1 MSLHPPHPRVPLK
14 YRVTRLVKNLFVRK
28 RRSDRNTPLSL
39 LIMQNP
45 RAFDH
50 TRLPTEIWHLVIR
63 EATFMTPD
71 PLDTTNELS
80 FLEATS
86 LHLPAYYASMRFKV
100 SLSLVSKRWNALAK
114 PFLYEFIWISR
125 ALQAKA
131 LAHTLLLEFI
141 DGAGS
146 SGRFLRRLHI
156 ETPVL
161 ERCAPADLHTI
172 LEYSPQ
178 LTVYTDHQSVQRNR
192 YDIPTDPRCRPER
205 LLSLLAH
212 PGSQLRR
219 LSWTNY
225 DDLPFQQRMSP
236 LQQMRTM
243 RLEYLELSSCSPNF
257 HALFSD
263 PASSAGSAGVVE
275 MHVQLPALKS
285 LKVSLDNGTFA
296 ALATWDMPA
305 LRNLSVVSAD
315 FSYTGPGFYQF
326 LEAHGKSI
334 RQLELGHSSSVVEE
348 HYLTGPGRHASRG
361 SFSLARLCPNV
372 TELICSADAEWH
384 WESPDWI
391 APHVLLPYHPRVEL
405 IAIRD
410 IDTRIVDALGMGL
423 PVEGDAPAFFPLLE
437 QMSSLLRREAFPAL
451 KYVRDLSVESTKLR
465 THPPHPVVV
474 KFWQRVLTQCQR
486 HGVWLEDHD
495 GVNITIRGL
504 KRASLLS
511 G

>member
-1 MSLHPPHPRVPLK
+1 MLTKRFRNTHSS
-14 YRVTRLVKNLFVRK
+14 RVTLVH
-28 RRSDRNTPLSL
+28 RR
-39 LIMQNP
+39 
-45 RAFDH
+45 AYDH
-50 TRLPTEIWHLVIR
+50 IRLPPEIWHIIIR

-86 LHLPAYYASMRFKV
+86 LHLPAYRASMRFKMA
-100 SLSLVSKRWNALAK
+100 LSLVCKRWNAFVK
-114 PFLYEFIWISR
+114 PFLYEFVWISR
-125 ALQAKA
+125 AQQAKA
-131 LAHTLLLEFI
+131 LAHTLLLEFV
-141 DGAGS
+141 DGTGS

-212 PGSQLRR
+212 PRSQLRR

-225 DDLPFQQRMSP
+225 DDQPFQQRMSP

-257 HALFSD
+257 RTLFPNFTPGTGID
-263 PASSAGSAGVVE
+263 GMAE
-275 MHVQLPALKS
+275 MPMQLPALKS
-285 LKVSLDNGTFA
+285 LKVSVDNDMFA
-296 ALATWDMPA
+296 ALATWDMPT

-315 FSYTGPGFYQF
+315 FGYTGPGFYRF

-334 RQLELGHSSSVVEE
+334 RQLELGHSSSIVEE
-348 HYLTGPGRHASRG
+348 HYLTAPGRPRTHD
-361 SFSLARLCPNV
+361 SFTLARLCPNV
-372 TELICSADAEWH
+372 TELICSAEVEWN

-391 APHVLLPYHPRVEL
+391 APHVLLPHHPRVEL

-410 IDTRIVDALGMGL
+410 IDTRITDALGMGL
-423 PVEGDAPAFFPLLE
+423 TGDDGSAFFPLLE
-437 QMSSLLRREAFPAL
+437 QMSSLLRYEAFPAL
-451 KYVRDLSVESTKLR
+451 KYLRDLSVESTMLR
-465 THPPHPVVV
+465 VRRPHPAIQ
-474 KFWQRVLTQCQR
+474 KFWHRVLARCQAR
-486 HGVWLEDHD
+486 GVWLEDHD
-495 GVNITIRGL
+495 GVNITLRGL
-504 KRASLLS
+504 KRASLV
-511 G
+511 

>member
-1 MSLHPPHPRVPLK
+1 MARYPHFASFLIFSFVLK
-14 YRVTRLVKNLFVRK
+14 NMLTKRFRNTHSSRVTLVH
-28 RRSDRNTPLSL
+28 RR
-39 LIMQNP
+39 
-45 RAFDH
+45 AYDH
-50 TRLPTEIWHLVIR
+50 IRLPPEIWHIIIR

-86 LHLPAYYASMRFKV
+86 LHLPAYRASMRFKMA
-100 SLSLVSKRWNALAK
+100 LSLVCKRWNAFVK
-114 PFLYEFIWISR
+114 PFLYEFVWISR
-125 ALQAKA
+125 AQQAKA
-131 LAHTLLLEFI
+131 LAHTLLLEFV
-141 DGAGS
+141 DGTGS

-212 PGSQLRR
+212 PRSQLRR

-225 DDLPFQQRMSP
+225 DDQPFQQRMSP

-257 HALFSD
+257 RTLFPNFTPGTGID
-263 PASSAGSAGVVE
+263 GMAE
-275 MHVQLPALKS
+275 MPMQLPALKS
-285 LKVSLDNGTFA
+285 LKVSVDNDMFA
-296 ALATWDMPA
+296 ALATWDMPT

-315 FSYTGPGFYQF
+315 FGYTGPGFYRF

-334 RQLELGHSSSVVEE
+334 RQLELGHSSSIVEE
-348 HYLTGPGRHASRG
+348 HYLTAPGRPRTHD
-361 SFSLARLCPNV
+361 SFTLARLCPNV
-372 TELICSADAEWH
+372 TELICSAEVEWN

-391 APHVLLPYHPRVEL
+391 APHVLLPHHPRVEL

-410 IDTRIVDALGMGL
+410 IDTRITDALGMGL
-423 PVEGDAPAFFPLLE
+423 TGDDGSAFFPLLE
-437 QMSSLLRREAFPAL
+437 QMSSLLRYEAFPAL
-451 KYVRDLSVESTKLR
+451 KYLRDLSVESTMLR
-465 THPPHPVVV
+465 VRRPHPAIQ
-474 KFWQRVLTQCQR
+474 KFWHRVLARCQAR
-486 HGVWLEDHD
+486 GVWLEDHD
-495 GVNITIRGL
+495 GVNITLRGL
-504 KRASLLS
+504 KRASLV
-511 G
+511 

>member
-1 MSLHPPHPRVPLK
+1 MTLPCSHLYTSLRDRISCAVKKLLRKCPLKRNICLSRTILVPL
-14 YRVTRLVKNLFVRK
+14 
-28 RRSDRNTPLSL
+28 
-39 LIMQNP
+39 
-45 RAFDH
+45 RAYEH
-50 TRLPTEIWHLVIR
+50 SRLPPEIWHIVIR

-86 LHLPAYYASMRFKV
+86 LHLPAYHTSMRFKMA
-100 SLSLVSKRWNALAK
+100 LSLVCKRWNAFVK
-114 PFLYEFIWISR
+114 PFLYEFVWISR
-125 ALQAKA
+125 AQQAKA

-141 DGAGS
+141 DGTGS

-212 PGSQLRR
+212 PRSQLRR

-225 DDLPFQQRMSP
+225 DDQPFQQRMFP

-257 HALFSD
+257 RALFPD
-263 PASSAGSAGVVE
+263 LSAGVIINGAVE
-275 MHVQLPALKS
+275 MPVQLPALKS
-285 LKVSLDNGTFA
+285 LKVSVDNDMFA
-296 ALATWDMPA
+296 ALASWDMPM

-315 FSYTGPGFYQF
+315 FNYTGPGFYQF
-326 LEAHGKSI
+326 LDAHGKSI
-334 RQLELGHSSSVVEE
+334 RQLELGHSSSIVEE
-348 HYLTGPGRHASRG
+348 HYLTAPGRPGTHDT
-361 SFSLARLCPNV
+361 SLARLCPNM
-372 TELICSADAEWH
+372 TELICSADVEWH

-391 APHVLLPYHPRVEL
+391 APHILLPHHPCVEL

-410 IDTRIVDALGMGL
+410 IDARITDALGMGFMDD
-423 PVEGDAPAFFPLLE
+423 GGSAFFPLLE
-437 QMSSLLRREAFPAL
+437 QMSSLLRSEAFPAL
-451 KYVRDLSVESTKLR
+451 KYLRDLSIESTRLR
-465 THPPHPVVV
+465 VCRPHPVVQ
-474 KFWQRVLTQCQR
+474 KFWHRVLSQCQAR
-486 HGVWLEDHD
+486 GVWLEDHA
-495 GVNITIRGL
+495 GVNITLRGL
-504 KRASLLS
+504 KRASLL
-511 G
+511 